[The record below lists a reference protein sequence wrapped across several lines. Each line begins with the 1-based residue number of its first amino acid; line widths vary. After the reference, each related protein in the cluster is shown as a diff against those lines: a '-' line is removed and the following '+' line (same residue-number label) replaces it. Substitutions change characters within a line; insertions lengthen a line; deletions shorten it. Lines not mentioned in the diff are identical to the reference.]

1 MSTLIR
7 NKIKNI
13 LIDMDINQKRHF
25 QQNTKGIY
33 LFVYFFLSGAPLETK
48 LWLHM

>member
-25 QQNTKGIY
+25 QQNTKGH
-33 LFVYFFLSGAPLETK
+33 LFICLFFLSGAPLETK